1 MKHSQKRTFMDIEKM
16 SSDEFK
22 AFCRLGN
29 KNHFYQNPKNASS
42 GSSFHNDKQKGA
54 DVGIGT
60 EKLYETCSSWCVYFK
75 TRISETAYET

>member
-22 AFCRLGN
+22 AFCRSGN
-29 KNHFYQNPKNASS
+29 KIILPESKNASS

>member
-1 MKHSQKRTFMDIEKM
+1 MNLRHFADR
-16 SSDEFK
+16 
-22 AFCRLGN
+22 GN
-29 KNHFYQNPKNASS
+29 KKLFYQNSKNASS
-42 GSSFHNDKQKGA
+42 GSSFHDDKQKGV

>member
-1 MKHSQKRTFMDIEKM
+1 MKHSQKRIFMDIEKM
-16 SSDEFK
+16 TSDEFK
-22 AFCRLGN
+22 AFCRSGN
-29 KNHFYQNPKNASS
+29 KNYFTRIRKMPLQDLL
-42 GSSFHNDKQKGA
+42 FHDDKQKGV

>member
-1 MKHSQKRTFMDIEKM
+1 MNLRHFADQVIKIILP
-16 SSDEFK
+16 EFE
-22 AFCRLGN
+22 
-29 KNHFYQNPKNASS
+29 NASS
-42 GSSFHNDKQKGA
+42 GSSFHDDKQKGV